1 MKIVERIAV
10 ILFSIIILVV
20 SVFSVLVVFGWASLD
35 FVNEII
41 LNALNN
47 STVYNTI
54 LVIAGICIIL
64 AIKCIFFSSS
74 TAKEEFKTGI
84 LLENEDGKLIISKD
98 TIENLV
104 NSVAKRFEGAAE
116 VQTKVIL
123 DQENNVTVNVTL
135 LVKENAIIKDLSSSI
150 QTSVKET
157 IKKTSDLDV
166 KQINIRVKNIEV
178 NKKDSIK
185 RLESPA
191 PQYNNEISVVS
202 EKTNVETDT
211 KKKTE
216 SKKVNK

>member
-47 STVYNTI
+47 RTVYNTI

-202 EKTNVETDT
+202 EKTNIETDT